1 MLEMEET
8 ENRDKESEKT
18 INKDSTKSSEGNKN
32 EPKSTIQTDKQEHKQ
47 TKPPS
52 PQSVPETSK
61 PVAISVSDL
70 EKQLTNNTRA
80 DSQNVN
86 IPKQNIDNIPT
97 TTTTTNDVMTEISK
111 ILGKTPGEKLAEEK
125 NADDAD
131 LSMDHIKSLLDKLD
145 DDVRCLFVFVYICFF
160 GMMVHSRLQ
169 RQADLFVCAVSEY
182 GSLQLIWTCSWCPGI
197 DIMEQKSWVLIYR
210 PQKNG

>member
-1 MLEMEET
+1 MEET
-8 ENRDKESEKT
+8 ENWDKESEKT

-32 EPKSTIQTDKQEHKQ
+32 EPKSTTKTDKQEHKQ

-86 IPKQNIDNIPT
+86 IPKQNNENIPT

-145 DDVRCLFVFVYICFF
+145 DDVRCLFVFVYLCFF
-160 GMMVHSRLQ
+160 
-169 RQADLFVCAVSEY
+169 
-182 GSLQLIWTCSWCPGI
+182 
-197 DIMEQKSWVLIYR
+197 
-210 PQKNG
+210 